1 MEQTQK
7 RNTVKEGSR
16 HTWLYTAAAL
26 VLLLLF
32 GLFINRHLDIRALYG
47 DDLYL
52 WSFYGCEDFW
62 SFTFPKVTKGNF
74 RPFYWALSYLEF
86 RLIGPHVHWYA
97 RFNVLLNV
105 AISWVIYFFSRR
117 LSRLTR
123 VPHGWLLGQAVGLLT
138 GMLYLQSHFA
148 AYQIAQVLGLLESLA
163 LLLALLTLWG
173 LFDYME
179 GRGTCAYLRAC
190 LCFFL
195 VIFTHERF
203 IALAPL
209 FYLALL
215 TQYCTERR
223 LCRRFAPSRTSHRPA
238 SSGTTDRG
246 TPGSDMTS
254 CRKRGGESCAASDDM
269 LAMNRLG
276 RLFELLLPLLILAAF
291 FGVRMVVAGD
301 AIPVGTAGTKV
312 QDTFSLAQALGFAF
326 TQVAYIF
333 GVNAGH
339 AIFCGVSFA
348 DSARWVQALIG
359 LSWISLLL
367 MLVLYIRS
375 VCKRGRMNA
384 RLNGEN
390 AASER
395 RDCRHLSIT
404 ARLIGENLLF
414 ICFIALCIGSSSIT
428 IRLET
433 RWVYVS
439 YTAALLYLSYML
451 GEIAKSGRMEHGQRS
466 SAAHTRSSVD
476 QRAETWSSIRSQ
488 RTAAAAVSASGERGK
503 RSGVKTPR
511 TATVLAFTLL
521 FMAYGAVMT
530 PVEHYDRQHYP
541 NIFFFFDQD
550 RVNSLADCT
559 IGAVGAEDFLGKK
572 QVYIYY
578 NYYEM
583 SDFYAEYFFKPFDP
597 EKTGQG
603 TEIHFIDRPDE
614 LPADATVENSIVLM
628 EHGNRGYIDV
638 TAQTFGL
645 AAWEELPQA

>member
-1 MEQTQK
+1 MTG
-7 RNTVKEGSR
+7 V
-16 HTWLYTAAAL
+16 AL

-32 GLFINRHLDIRALYG
+32 GLFINRHLSIRALYG

-105 AISWVIYFFSRR
+105 AIAWVIYFFSRR

-123 VPHGWLLGQAVGLLT
+123 MPQGMRIGQAVGLLT

-179 GRGTCAYLRAC
+179 GRGTRAYLRAC

-203 IALAPL
+203 IALVPL
-209 FYLALL
+209 FYLAVI
-215 TQYCTERR
+215 TQYLTERR
-223 LCRRFAPSRTSHRPA
+223 LCRRFARLRTV
-238 SSGTTDRG
+238 
-246 TPGSDMTS
+246 
-254 CRKRGGESCAASDDM
+254 
-269 LAMNRLG
+269 
-276 RLFELLLPLLILAAF
+276 ELLLPLLILAVF
-291 FGVRMVVAGD
+291 FGTRMVVAGE

-326 TQVAYIF
+326 SQVAYIF

-339 AIFCGVSFA
+339 AIFCGVSFG
-348 DSARWVQALIG
+348 DSAHWVQALIVQ
-359 LSWISLLL
+359 SWLCLLL
-367 MLVLYIRS
+367 MLLLYVRRAWR
-375 VCKRGRMNA
+375 RGR
-384 RLNGEN
+384 
-390 AASER
+390 
-395 RDCRHLSIT
+395 IT
-404 ARLIGENLLF
+404 PRLIGENLLF

-451 GEIAKSGRMEHGQRS
+451 GEIAKSGVVKPEAGRAVRTRAATVQRA
-466 SAAHTRSSVD
+466 SAAS
-476 QRAETWSSIRSQ
+476 
-488 RTAAAAVSASGERGK
+488 VSASGERAAYRGM
-503 RSGVKTPR
+503 
-511 TATVLAFTLL
+511 AMVLAFSLL

-559 IGAVGAEDFLGKK
+559 IDAVGAGEFLGKK

-583 SDFYAEYFFKPFDP
+583 SDFYAEYFYKPFDP

-603 TEIHFIDRPDE
+603 TEIHFINRPDE
-614 LPADATVENSIVLM
+614 LPADATVENSVVLM

-645 AAWEELPQA
+645 AAWEALPQA

>member
-1 MEQTQK
+1 MTG
-7 RNTVKEGSR
+7 V
-16 HTWLYTAAAL
+16 AL

-32 GLFINRHLDIRALYG
+32 GLFINRHLSIRALYG

-105 AISWVIYFFSRR
+105 AIAWVIYFFSRR

-123 VPHGWLLGQAVGLLT
+123 TPQGMRIGQAVGLLT

-179 GRGTCAYLRAC
+179 GRGTRAYLRAC

-195 VIFTHERF
+195 VIFTHERY

-209 FYLALL
+209 FYLAVL
-215 TQYCTERR
+215 TQYLTERR
-223 LCRRFAPSRTSHRPA
+223 LCRRFAPSRTS
-238 SSGTTDRG
+238 
-246 TPGSDMTS
+246 
-254 CRKRGGESCAASDDM
+254 CAASDEIP
-269 LAMNRLG
+269 AMNRLG
-276 RLFELLLPLLILAAF
+276 RTVELLLPLLILAVF
-291 FGVRMVVAGD
+291 FGTRVVVAGE

-326 TQVAYIF
+326 SQVAYIF
-333 GVNAGH
+333 GINAGH

-348 DSARWVQALIG
+348 DSARWVQALIV
-359 LSWISLLL
+359 LSWLCLLL
-367 MLVLYIRS
+367 MLVLYVRGAW
-375 VCKRGRMNA
+375 KRGR
-384 RLNGEN
+384 
-390 AASER
+390 
-395 RDCRHLSIT
+395 IT
-404 ARLIGENLLF
+404 PRLIGENLLF

-451 GEIAKSGRMEHGQRS
+451 GEIAKSGAVKAKAGRAVRTR
-466 SAAHTRSSVD
+466 AATV
-476 QRAETWSSIRSQ
+476 QRASTASI
-488 RTAAAAVSASGERGK
+488 SASGERAACHGM
-503 RSGVKTPR
+503 
-511 TATVLAFTLL
+511 AMVLAFSLL

-559 IGAVGAEDFLGKK
+559 IDAVGAGEFLGKK

-583 SDFYAEYFFKPFDP
+583 SDFYAEYFYKPFDP

-603 TEIHFIDRPDE
+603 TEIHFINRPDE
-614 LPADATVENSIVLM
+614 LPADATVENSVVLM
-628 EHGNRGYIDV
+628 EHGNRSYIDV

-645 AAWEELPQA
+645 AAWEALPQT

>member
-1 MEQTQK
+1 MTG
-7 RNTVKEGSR
+7 V
-16 HTWLYTAAAL
+16 AL

-32 GLFINRHLDIRALYG
+32 GLFINRHLSIRALYG

-74 RPFYWALSYLEF
+74 RPFYWAMSYLEF
-86 RLIGPHVHWYA
+86 LLIGPHVHLYA

-105 AISWVIYFFSRR
+105 VIAWVIYFFSRR

-123 VPHGWLLGQAVGLLT
+123 VPQDMLLGQAVGLLT

-179 GRGTCAYLRAC
+179 GRGTRAYLRAC

-209 FYLALL
+209 FYLAVF

-223 LCRRFAPSRTSHRPA
+223 LCRRFARLRTV
-238 SSGTTDRG
+238 
-246 TPGSDMTS
+246 
-254 CRKRGGESCAASDDM
+254 
-269 LAMNRLG
+269 
-276 RLFELLLPLLILAAF
+276 ELLLPLAILAVF
-291 FGVRMVVAGD
+291 FGVRMVVAGE

-312 QDTFSLAQALGFAF
+312 QDTFSLTQALGFAF
-326 TQVAYIF
+326 TQVAYLF

-359 LSWISLLL
+359 LSWLSLLL
-367 MLVLYIRS
+367 MLVLYVRS
-375 VCKRGRMNA
+375 VWKRGR
-384 RLNGEN
+384 
-390 AASER
+390 
-395 RDCRHLSIT
+395 IT
-404 ARLIGENLLF
+404 PRLIGENLLF
-414 ICFIALCIGSSSIT
+414 IGFIALCIGSSSIT

-439 YTAALLYLSYML
+439 YTAALLYLSFML
-451 GEIAKSGRMEHGQRS
+451 GEIAKPGRAEVESGRAVCTR
-466 SAAHTRSSVD
+466 AAVP
-476 QRAETWSSIRSQ
+476 Q
-488 RTAAAAVSASGERGK
+488 RTSMASVSASGERAE
-503 RSGVKTPR
+503 RFRAQPSR
-511 TATVLAFTLL
+511 TAALLAFSLL
-521 FMAYGAVMT
+521 FMVYGVVMT

-559 IGAVGAEDFLGKK
+559 IDAVGAENFLGKK

-583 SDFYAEYFFKPFDP
+583 SDFYAEYFYKPFDS

-603 TEIHFIDRPDE
+603 TEIHFINSPDE

-638 TAQTFGL
+638 SAQTFGL
-645 AAWEELPQA
+645 AAWEELSE

>member
-1 MEQTQK
+1 MTG
-7 RNTVKEGSR
+7 V
-16 HTWLYTAAAL
+16 AL

-32 GLFINRHLDIRALYG
+32 GLFINRHLSIRALYG

-105 AISWVIYFFSRR
+105 AIAWVIYFFSRR

-123 VPHGWLLGQAVGLLT
+123 TPQGMRIGQVVGLLT

-179 GRGTCAYLRAC
+179 GRGTRAYLRAC

-209 FYLALL
+209 FYLAVL
-215 TQYCTERR
+215 TQYLTERR
-223 LCRRFAPSRTSHRPA
+223 LCRRFAPSRTS
-238 SSGTTDRG
+238 
-246 TPGSDMTS
+246 
-254 CRKRGGESCAASDDM
+254 CAASDEIP
-269 LAMNRLG
+269 AMNRLG
-276 RLFELLLPLLILAAF
+276 RTVELLLPLLILAVF
-291 FGVRMVVAGD
+291 FGTRMVVAGE

-326 TQVAYIF
+326 MQVAYIF

-339 AIFCGVSFA
+339 AIFCGVSFT
-348 DSARWVQALIG
+348 DSAHWVQALIV
-359 LSWISLLL
+359 LSWLCLLL
-367 MLVLYIRS
+367 MLVLYVRRAWR
-375 VCKRGRMNA
+375 RGR
-384 RLNGEN
+384 
-390 AASER
+390 
-395 RDCRHLSIT
+395 IT
-404 ARLIGENLLF
+404 PRLIGENLLF

-451 GEIAKSGRMEHGQRS
+451 GEIAKSGAVKPEAGRAVRTRAATVQRA
-466 SAAHTRSSVD
+466 SAAS
-476 QRAETWSSIRSQ
+476 
-488 RTAAAAVSASGERGK
+488 VSASGERAACH
-503 RSGVKTPR
+503 GVERPR
-511 TATVLAFTLL
+511 TAMVLAFSLL

-559 IGAVGAEDFLGKK
+559 IDAVGAGEFLGKK

-583 SDFYAEYFFKPFDP
+583 SDFYAEYFYKPFDP

-603 TEIHFIDRPDE
+603 TEIHFINRPDE
-614 LPADATVENSIVLM
+614 LPADATVENSVVLM

-645 AAWEELPQA
+645 ATWEALPQA

>member
-1 MEQTQK
+1 MTG
-7 RNTVKEGSR
+7 V
-16 HTWLYTAAAL
+16 AL

-32 GLFINRHLDIRALYG
+32 GLFINRHLSIRALYG

-105 AISWVIYFFSRR
+105 AIAWVIYFFSRR

-123 VPHGWLLGQAVGLLT
+123 TPQGMRIGQAVGLLT

-179 GRGTCAYLRAC
+179 GRGTRAYLRAC

-195 VIFTHERF
+195 VIFTHERY

-209 FYLALL
+209 FYLAVL
-215 TQYCTERR
+215 TQYLTERR
-223 LCRRFAPSRTSHRPA
+223 LCRRFAPSRS
-238 SSGTTDRG
+238 
-246 TPGSDMTS
+246 
-254 CRKRGGESCAASDDM
+254 SCAASDEIP
-269 LAMNRLG
+269 AMNRLG
-276 RLFELLLPLLILAAF
+276 RTVELLLPLLILAVF
-291 FGVRMVVAGD
+291 FGTRVVVAGE

-312 QDTFSLAQALGFAF
+312 QDTFSLAEALGFAF
-326 TQVAYIF
+326 SQVAYIF
-333 GVNAGH
+333 GINAGH

-348 DSARWVQALIG
+348 DSARWVQGLIV
-359 LSWISLLL
+359 LSWLCLLL
-367 MLVLYIRS
+367 MLVLYVRMAW
-375 VCKRGRMNA
+375 KRGR
-384 RLNGEN
+384 
-390 AASER
+390 
-395 RDCRHLSIT
+395 IT
-404 ARLIGENLLF
+404 PRLIGENLLF

-451 GEIAKSGRMEHGQRS
+451 GEIAKSGAVKAKAGRAVRTR
-466 SAAHTRSSVD
+466 AATV
-476 QRAETWSSIRSQ
+476 QRASTASI
-488 RTAAAAVSASGERGK
+488 SASGERAAFHGM
-503 RSGVKTPR
+503 
-511 TATVLAFTLL
+511 AMVLAFSLL

-559 IGAVGAEDFLGKK
+559 IDAVGAGEFLGKK

-583 SDFYAEYFFKPFDP
+583 SDFYAEYFYKPFDP

-603 TEIHFIDRPDE
+603 TEIHFINRPDE
-614 LPADATVENSIVLM
+614 LPADATVENSVVLM
-628 EHGNRGYIDV
+628 EHGNRSYIDV

-645 AAWEELPQA
+645 AAWEALPQA

>member
-1 MEQTQK
+1 MTG
-7 RNTVKEGSR
+7 V
-16 HTWLYTAAAL
+16 AL

-32 GLFINRHLDIRALYG
+32 GLFINRHLSIRALYG

-105 AISWVIYFFSRR
+105 AIAWVIYFFSRR

-123 VPHGWLLGQAVGLLT
+123 MPQGMRIGQAVGLLT

-179 GRGTCAYLRAC
+179 GRGTRAYLRAC

-195 VIFTHERF
+195 VIFTHERY

-209 FYLALL
+209 FYLAVL
-215 TQYCTERR
+215 TQYRTERR
-223 LCRRFAPSRTSHRPA
+223 LCRRFAPFRTSEVPRI
-238 SSGTTDRG
+238 
-246 TPGSDMTS
+246 
-254 CRKRGGESCAASDDM
+254 
-269 LAMNRLG
+269 
-276 RLFELLLPLLILAAF
+276 FELLLPLVILAVF
-291 FGVRMVVAGD
+291 FGSRMVVAGE

-312 QDTFSLAQALGFAF
+312 QDTFSLTQALGFAF
-326 TQVAYIF
+326 MQVAYIF

-348 DSARWVQALIG
+348 DAARWVQILIV
-359 LSWISLLL
+359 LSWLCLLL
-367 MLVLYIRS
+367 MLVLYVRMAW
-375 VCKRGRMNA
+375 KR
-384 RLNGEN
+384 
-390 AASER
+390 ER
-395 RDCRHLSIT
+395 IT
-404 ARLIGENLLF
+404 PRLIGENLLF
-414 ICFIALCIGSSSIT
+414 IGFIALCIGSSSIT

-451 GEIAKSGRMEHGQRS
+451 GEIAKSGAVKPEAGRAVRTRAATVQRA
-466 SAAHTRSSVD
+466 SAAS
-476 QRAETWSSIRSQ
+476 
-488 RTAAAAVSASGERGK
+488 VSASGERAAYRGM
-503 RSGVKTPR
+503 
-511 TATVLAFTLL
+511 AMVLAFSLL

-559 IGAVGAEDFLGKK
+559 IDAVGAGEFLGKK

-583 SDFYAEYFFKPFDP
+583 SDFYAEYFYKPFDP

-603 TEIHFIDRPDE
+603 TEIHFINRPDE
-614 LPADATVENSIVLM
+614 LPADATVENSVVLM

-645 AAWEELPQA
+645 AAWEALPQA

>member
-1 MEQTQK
+1 MTG
-7 RNTVKEGSR
+7 V
-16 HTWLYTAAAL
+16 AL

-32 GLFINRHLDIRALYG
+32 GLFINRHLSIRALYG

-105 AISWVIYFFSRR
+105 AIAWVIYFFSRR

-123 VPHGWLLGQAVGLLT
+123 MPQGMRIGQAVGLLT

-179 GRGTCAYLRAC
+179 GRGTRAYLRAC

-195 VIFTHERF
+195 VIFTHERY

-209 FYLALL
+209 FYLAVL
-215 TQYCTERR
+215 TQYQTERR
-223 LCRRFAPSRTSHRPA
+223 LCRRFAPSR
-238 SSGTTDRG
+238 
-246 TPGSDMTS
+246 M
-254 CRKRGGESCAASDDM
+254 SCAASDEIP
-269 LAMNRLG
+269 AMNRLG
-276 RLFELLLPLLILAAF
+276 RIFELLLPLLILAVF
-291 FGVRMVVAGD
+291 FGTRMVVAGE

-326 TQVAYIF
+326 SQVAYIF

-339 AIFCGVSFA
+339 AIFCGVSFG
-348 DSARWVQALIG
+348 DSAHWVQGLIV
-359 LSWISLLL
+359 LSWLCLLL
-367 MLVLYIRS
+367 MLVLYVRRAWR
-375 VCKRGRMNA
+375 RGR
-384 RLNGEN
+384 
-390 AASER
+390 
-395 RDCRHLSIT
+395 IT
-404 ARLIGENLLF
+404 PRLIGENLLF

-451 GEIAKSGRMEHGQRS
+451 GEIAKSGAVKPEAGRAVRTRAATVQRA
-466 SAAHTRSSVD
+466 SAAS
-476 QRAETWSSIRSQ
+476 
-488 RTAAAAVSASGERGK
+488 VSASGERAAC
-503 RSGVKTPR
+503 RGVERPR
-511 TATVLAFTLL
+511 TAMVLAFSLL

-559 IGAVGAEDFLGKK
+559 IDAVGAGEFLGKK

-578 NYYEM
+578 NYFEM
-583 SDFYAEYFFKPFDP
+583 SDFYAEYFYKPFDP

-603 TEIHFIDRPDE
+603 TEIHFIKRPDE
-614 LPADATVENSIVLM
+614 LPADATVENSVVLM

-645 AAWEELPQA
+645 AAWEALPQT

>member
-1 MEQTQK
+1 MTG
-7 RNTVKEGSR
+7 V
-16 HTWLYTAAAL
+16 AL

-32 GLFINRHLDIRALYG
+32 GLFINRHLSIRALYG

-105 AISWVIYFFSRR
+105 AIAWVIYFFSRR

-123 VPHGWLLGQAVGLLT
+123 TPQGMRIGQAVGLLT

-179 GRGTCAYLRAC
+179 GRGTRAYLRAC

-195 VIFTHERF
+195 VIFTHERY

-209 FYLALL
+209 FYLAVL
-215 TQYCTERR
+215 TQYLTERR
-223 LCRRFAPSRTSHRPA
+223 LCRRFAPSRTS
-238 SSGTTDRG
+238 
-246 TPGSDMTS
+246 
-254 CRKRGGESCAASDDM
+254 CAASDEIP
-269 LAMNRLG
+269 AMNRLG
-276 RLFELLLPLLILAAF
+276 RTVELLLPLLILAVF
-291 FGVRMVVAGD
+291 FGTRVVVAGE

-326 TQVAYIF
+326 SQVAYIF
-333 GVNAGH
+333 GINAGH

-348 DSARWVQALIG
+348 DSARWVQGLIV
-359 LSWISLLL
+359 LSWLCLLL
-367 MLVLYIRS
+367 MLVLYVRMAW
-375 VCKRGRMNA
+375 KRGR
-384 RLNGEN
+384 
-390 AASER
+390 
-395 RDCRHLSIT
+395 IT
-404 ARLIGENLLF
+404 PRLIGENLLF

-451 GEIAKSGRMEHGQRS
+451 GEIAKSGAVKAKAGRAVRTRAATVQRA
-466 SAAHTRSSVD
+466 SAAS
-476 QRAETWSSIRSQ
+476 
-488 RTAAAAVSASGERGK
+488 VSASGERAACRGM
-503 RSGVKTPR
+503 
-511 TATVLAFTLL
+511 AMVLAFSLL

-559 IGAVGAEDFLGKK
+559 IDAVGAGEFLGKK

-583 SDFYAEYFFKPFDP
+583 SDFYAEYFYKPFDP

-603 TEIHFIDRPDE
+603 TEIHFINRPDE
-614 LPADATVENSIVLM
+614 LPADATVENSVVLM
-628 EHGNRGYIDV
+628 EHGNRSYIDV

-645 AAWEELPQA
+645 AAWEALPQA

>member
-74 RPFYWALSYLEF
+74 RPFYWAMSYLEF

-123 VPHGWLLGQAVGLLT
+123 VPQGMRLGQVVGLLT

-269 LAMNRLG
+269 LSGNRLG
-276 RLFELLLPLLILAAF
+276 RLLELFLPLLILAVF

-375 VCKRGRMNA
+375 VWKRGRMNA

-451 GEIAKSGRMEHGQRS
+451 GEIAKKS
-466 SAAHTRSSVD
+466 
-476 QRAETWSSIRSQ
+476 
-488 RTAAAAVSASGERGK
+488 RTAA
-503 RSGVKTPR
+503 
-511 TATVLAFTLL
+511 VLAFTLL

>member
-1 MEQTQK
+1 MTG
-7 RNTVKEGSR
+7 V
-16 HTWLYTAAAL
+16 AL

-32 GLFINRHLDIRALYG
+32 GLFINRHLSIRALYG

-105 AISWVIYFFSRR
+105 AIAWVIYFFSRR
-117 LSRLTR
+117 LSRLAR
-123 VPHGWLLGQAVGLLT
+123 MPQGMRIGQAVGLLT

-179 GRGTCAYLRAC
+179 GRGTRAYLRAC

-209 FYLALL
+209 FYLAVI
-215 TQYCTERR
+215 TQYQTERR
-223 LCRRFAPSRTSHRPA
+223 LCRRFARLRTV
-238 SSGTTDRG
+238 
-246 TPGSDMTS
+246 
-254 CRKRGGESCAASDDM
+254 
-269 LAMNRLG
+269 
-276 RLFELLLPLLILAAF
+276 ELLLPLLILAVF
-291 FGVRMVVAGD
+291 FGTRMVVAGE

-326 TQVAYIF
+326 SQVAYIF

-339 AIFCGVSFA
+339 AIFCGVAFG
-348 DSARWVQALIG
+348 DSAHWVQALIV
-359 LSWISLLL
+359 LSWLCLLL
-367 MLVLYIRS
+367 LLLLYVRRAWR
-375 VCKRGRMNA
+375 RGR
-384 RLNGEN
+384 
-390 AASER
+390 
-395 RDCRHLSIT
+395 IT
-404 ARLIGENLLF
+404 PRLIGENLLF

-451 GEIAKSGRMEHGQRS
+451 GEIAKSGAVKPEAGRAVRTRAATVQRA
-466 SAAHTRSSVD
+466 SAAS
-476 QRAETWSSIRSQ
+476 
-488 RTAAAAVSASGERGK
+488 VSASGERAAYRGM
-503 RSGVKTPR
+503 
-511 TATVLAFTLL
+511 AMVLAFSLL

-559 IGAVGAEDFLGKK
+559 IDAIGAENFLGKK

-583 SDFYAEYFFKPFDP
+583 SDFYAEYFYKPFDP

-603 TEIHFIDRPDE
+603 TEIHFINRPDE

>member
-16 HTWLYTAAAL
+16 HAWLYTALAL

-32 GLFINRHLDIRALYG
+32 GLFINRHLSIRALYG

-74 RPFYWALSYLEF
+74 RPFYWAMSFLEF

-123 VPHGWLLGQAVGLLT
+123 VPHGMLFGQAVGLLT

-179 GRGTCAYLRAC
+179 GRGTRAYLRAC

-209 FYLALL
+209 FYLAVL
-215 TQYCTERR
+215 TQYQTERR
-223 LCRRFAPSRTSHRPA
+223 LCRRFAQSRTSEVPRTSQPPA
-238 SSGTTDRG
+238 SASTTECD
-246 TPGSDMTS
+246 TPGSDMLS
-254 CRKRGGESCAASDDM
+254 G
-269 LAMNRLG
+269 NRLG
-276 RLFELLLPLLILAAF
+276 RLLELLLPLLILAVF
-291 FGVRMVVAGD
+291 FGSRMVVAGD

-359 LSWISLLL
+359 LSWLCLLL
-367 MLVLYIRS
+367 MLVLYVRS
-375 VCKRGRMNA
+375 VWKRGR
-384 RLNGEN
+384 
-390 AASER
+390 
-395 RDCRHLSIT
+395 IT
-404 ARLIGENLLF
+404 PRLIGENLLF

-451 GEIAKSGRMEHGQRS
+451 GEIAKSGRVKPEADRAVRTRAAVPQRVS
-466 SAAHTRSSVD
+466 MNS
-476 QRAETWSSIRSQ
+476 
-488 RTAAAAVSASGERGK
+488 VSASGERAERFGMK
-503 RSGVKTPR
+503 KCR
-511 TATVLAFTLL
+511 TAMVLTFSLL
-521 FMAYGAVMT
+521 FMTYGAVMT

-559 IGAVGAEDFLGKK
+559 IDAVGAGEFLGKK

-583 SDFYAEYFFKPFDP
+583 SDFYAEYFYKPFDP

-603 TEIHFIDRPDE
+603 TEIHFINSPDE
-614 LPADATVENSIVLM
+614 LPADATMENSIVLM

-638 TAQTFGL
+638 SAQTFGL

>member
-1 MEQTQK
+1 MTG
-7 RNTVKEGSR
+7 V
-16 HTWLYTAAAL
+16 AL
-26 VLLLLF
+26 ILLLLF
-32 GLFINRHLDIRALYG
+32 GLFINRHLSIRALYG

-105 AISWVIYFFSRR
+105 AIAWVIYFFSRR

-123 VPHGWLLGQAVGLLT
+123 TPQGMRIGQAVGLLT

-179 GRGTCAYLRAC
+179 GRGTRAYLRAC

-209 FYLALL
+209 FYLAVL
-215 TQYCTERR
+215 TQYLTERR
-223 LCRRFAPSRTSHRPA
+223 LCRRFAPSRS
-238 SSGTTDRG
+238 
-246 TPGSDMTS
+246 
-254 CRKRGGESCAASDDM
+254 SCAASDEIP
-269 LAMNRLG
+269 AMNRLG
-276 RLFELLLPLLILAAF
+276 RTVELLLPLLILAVF
-291 FGVRMVVAGD
+291 FGTRVVVAGE

-326 TQVAYIF
+326 SQVAYIF
-333 GVNAGH
+333 GINAGH

-348 DSARWVQALIG
+348 DSARWVQALIV
-359 LSWISLLL
+359 LSWLCLLL
-367 MLVLYIRS
+367 MLVLYVRGAW
-375 VCKRGRMNA
+375 KRGR
-384 RLNGEN
+384 
-390 AASER
+390 
-395 RDCRHLSIT
+395 IT
-404 ARLIGENLLF
+404 PRLIGENLLF

-451 GEIAKSGRMEHGQRS
+451 GEIAKSGAVKAKAGRAVRTR
-466 SAAHTRSSVD
+466 AATV
-476 QRAETWSSIRSQ
+476 QRASTASI
-488 RTAAAAVSASGERGK
+488 SASGERAACHGM
-503 RSGVKTPR
+503 
-511 TATVLAFTLL
+511 AMVLAFSLL

-559 IGAVGAEDFLGKK
+559 IDAVGAGEFLGKK

-583 SDFYAEYFFKPFDP
+583 SDFYAEYFYKPFDP

-603 TEIHFIDRPDE
+603 TEIHFINRPDE
-614 LPADATVENSIVLM
+614 LPADATVENSVVLM
-628 EHGNRGYIDV
+628 EHGNRSYIDV

-645 AAWEELPQA
+645 AAWEALPQA

>member
-1 MEQTQK
+1 MTG
-7 RNTVKEGSR
+7 V
-16 HTWLYTAAAL
+16 AL

-32 GLFINRHLDIRALYG
+32 GLFINRHLSIRALYG

-105 AISWVIYFFSRR
+105 AIAWVIYFFSRR

-123 VPHGWLLGQAVGLLT
+123 MPQGMRIGQAVGLLT

-179 GRGTCAYLRAC
+179 GRGTRAYLRAC

-195 VIFTHERF
+195 VIFTHERY

-209 FYLALL
+209 FYLAVL

-223 LCRRFAPSRTSHRPA
+223 LCRRFAPSRTS
-238 SSGTTDRG
+238 
-246 TPGSDMTS
+246 
-254 CRKRGGESCAASDDM
+254 CAASDEIP
-269 LAMNRLG
+269 AMNRLG
-276 RLFELLLPLLILAAF
+276 RTFELLLPLLILAVF
-291 FGVRMVVAGD
+291 FGTRMVVAGE

-326 TQVAYIF
+326 SQVAYIF

-339 AIFCGVSFA
+339 AIFCGVSFG
-348 DSARWVQALIG
+348 DSAHWVQALIV
-359 LSWISLLL
+359 LSWLCLLL
-367 MLVLYIRS
+367 MLVLYVRRAW
-375 VCKRGRMNA
+375 KRGR
-384 RLNGEN
+384 
-390 AASER
+390 
-395 RDCRHLSIT
+395 IT
-404 ARLIGENLLF
+404 PRLIGENLLF

-451 GEIAKSGRMEHGQRS
+451 GEVARSGAVKAKAGRAVRTCAANVQRA
-466 SAAHTRSSVD
+466 SAAS
-476 QRAETWSSIRSQ
+476 
-488 RTAAAAVSASGERGK
+488 VSASGERAAC
-503 RSGVKTPR
+503 RGVERLR
-511 TATVLAFTLL
+511 TAMVLAFSLL

-559 IGAVGAEDFLGKK
+559 IDAVGAGEFLGKK

-583 SDFYAEYFFKPFDP
+583 SDFYAEYFYKPFDP

-603 TEIHFIDRPDE
+603 TEIHFINRPDE

-645 AAWEELPQA
+645 AAWEALPQT

>member
-1 MEQTQK
+1 MTG
-7 RNTVKEGSR
+7 V
-16 HTWLYTAAAL
+16 AL

-32 GLFINRHLDIRALYG
+32 GLFINRHLSIRALYG

-74 RPFYWALSYLEF
+74 RPFYWAMSYLEF
-86 RLIGPHVHWYA
+86 WLIGPHVHWYA

-105 AISWVIYFFSRR
+105 AIAWVIYFFSRR

-123 VPHGWLLGQAVGLLT
+123 TPQGMRIGQVVGLLT

-179 GRGTCAYLRAC
+179 GRGTRAYLRAC

-209 FYLALL
+209 FYLAVL
-215 TQYCTERR
+215 TQYLTERR
-223 LCRRFAPSRTSHRPA
+223 LCRRFAPSRTS
-238 SSGTTDRG
+238 
-246 TPGSDMTS
+246 
-254 CRKRGGESCAASDDM
+254 CAASDEIP
-269 LAMNRLG
+269 AMNRLG
-276 RLFELLLPLLILAAF
+276 RIFELLLPLLILAVF
-291 FGVRMVVAGD
+291 FGTRMVVAGE

-326 TQVAYIF
+326 SQVAYIF

-339 AIFCGVSFA
+339 AIFCGVSFG
-348 DSARWVQALIG
+348 DSAHWVQALIV
-359 LSWISLLL
+359 LSWLCLLL
-367 MLVLYIRS
+367 MLVLYVRRAWR
-375 VCKRGRMNA
+375 RGR
-384 RLNGEN
+384 
-390 AASER
+390 
-395 RDCRHLSIT
+395 IT
-404 ARLIGENLLF
+404 PRLIGENLLF

-451 GEIAKSGRMEHGQRS
+451 GEIAKSGAVKPEAGRAVRTRAATVQRT
-466 SAAHTRSSVD
+466 SAAS
-476 QRAETWSSIRSQ
+476 
-488 RTAAAAVSASGERGK
+488 VSASGERAAYRGM
-503 RSGVKTPR
+503 
-511 TATVLAFTLL
+511 AMVLAFSLL

-559 IGAVGAEDFLGKK
+559 IDAVGAGEFLGKK

-583 SDFYAEYFFKPFDP
+583 SDFYAEYFYKPFDP

-603 TEIHFIDRPDE
+603 TEIHFINRPDE
-614 LPADATVENSIVLM
+614 LPADATVENSVVLM

-645 AAWEELPQA
+645 AAWEALPQA

>member
-1 MEQTQK
+1 MTG
-7 RNTVKEGSR
+7 V
-16 HTWLYTAAAL
+16 AL

-32 GLFINRHLDIRALYG
+32 GLFINRHLSIRALYG

-105 AISWVIYFFSRR
+105 AIAWVIYFFSRR

-123 VPHGWLLGQAVGLLT
+123 TPQGMRIGQVVGLLT

-179 GRGTCAYLRAC
+179 GRGTRAYLRAC

-209 FYLALL
+209 FYLAVF
-215 TQYCTERR
+215 TQYQTERR
-223 LCRRFAPSRTSHRPA
+223 LCRRFARLRTV
-238 SSGTTDRG
+238 
-246 TPGSDMTS
+246 
-254 CRKRGGESCAASDDM
+254 
-269 LAMNRLG
+269 
-276 RLFELLLPLLILAAF
+276 ELLLPLLILAVF
-291 FGVRMVVAGD
+291 FGTRVVVAGE

-326 TQVAYIF
+326 MQVAYIF

-339 AIFCGVSFA
+339 AIFCGVSFG
-348 DSARWVQALIG
+348 DSAHWVQGLIV
-359 LSWISLLL
+359 LSWLCLLL
-367 MLVLYIRS
+367 MLLLYVRRAWR
-375 VCKRGRMNA
+375 RGR
-384 RLNGEN
+384 
-390 AASER
+390 
-395 RDCRHLSIT
+395 IT
-404 ARLIGENLLF
+404 PRLIGENLLF

-451 GEIAKSGRMEHGQRS
+451 GEIAKSGAVKPEAGRAVHTRAATVQRA
-466 SAAHTRSSVD
+466 SAAS
-476 QRAETWSSIRSQ
+476 
-488 RTAAAAVSASGERGK
+488 VSASGERAAC
-503 RSGVKTPR
+503 RGVERPR
-511 TATVLAFTLL
+511 TAMVLAFSLL

-559 IGAVGAEDFLGKK
+559 IDAVGAGDFLGKK

-583 SDFYAEYFFKPFDP
+583 SDFYAEYFYKPFDP

-603 TEIHFIDRPDE
+603 TEIHFINRPDE
-614 LPADATVENSIVLM
+614 LPTDATVENSIVLM

-645 AAWEELPQA
+645 AAWEALPQT

>member
-1 MEQTQK
+1 MTG
-7 RNTVKEGSR
+7 V
-16 HTWLYTAAAL
+16 AL

-32 GLFINRHLDIRALYG
+32 GLFINRHLSIRALYG

-74 RPFYWALSYLEF
+74 RPFYWAVSYLEF
-86 RLIGPHVHWYA
+86 LLIGPHVHWYA

-117 LSRLTR
+117 LSRRTR
-123 VPHGWLLGQAVGLLT
+123 VPHGMLLGQAVGLLT

-179 GRGTCAYLRAC
+179 GRGTRAYLRAC

-209 FYLALL
+209 FYLAVL
-215 TQYCTERR
+215 TQYQTERW
-223 LCRRFAPSRTSHRPA
+223 LCRRFAPSRTSEVPRTLQPPA
-238 SSGTTDRG
+238 SAGTTECD
-246 TPGSDMTS
+246 TPGSDMLS
-254 CRKRGGESCAASDDM
+254 G
-269 LAMNRLG
+269 NRLG
-276 RLFELLLPLLILAAF
+276 RRLELLLPLLILAAF
-291 FGVRMVVAGD
+291 FGTRMVVAGD

-348 DSARWVQALIG
+348 DSARWVQGLIF
-359 LSWISLLL
+359 LSWLCLLL
-367 MLVLYIRS
+367 MLVLYVRS
-375 VCKRGRMNA
+375 VWKRGR
-384 RLNGEN
+384 
-390 AASER
+390 
-395 RDCRHLSIT
+395 IT
-404 ARLIGENLLF
+404 PRLIGENLLF

-451 GEIAKSGRMEHGQRS
+451 GEIAKSGWKEHGQRS
-466 SAAHTRSSVD
+466 STAYTLSSVA
-476 QRAETWSSIRSQ
+476 QGAERWSSIRSQ
-488 RTAAAAVSASGERGK
+488 RTLAASVSASGEHGERFGMK
-503 RSGVKTPR
+503 KCR
-511 TATVLAFTLL
+511 TAMVLTFSLL

-559 IGAVGAEDFLGKK
+559 IDAVGAGEFLGKK

-578 NYYEM
+578 NFYEM
-583 SDFYAEYFFKPFDP
+583 SDFYAEYFYKPFDP

-603 TEIHFIDRPDE
+603 TEIHFINSPDE

-638 TAQTFGL
+638 SAQTFGL

>member
-1 MEQTQK
+1 MAHISKTQNSK
-7 RNTVKEGSR
+7 HVLMTGV
-16 HTWLYTAAAL
+16 AL

-32 GLFINRHLDIRALYG
+32 GLFINRHLSIRALYG

-105 AISWVIYFFSRR
+105 AIAWVIYFFSRR

-123 VPHGWLLGQAVGLLT
+123 MPQGMRIGQAVGLLT

-179 GRGTCAYLRAC
+179 GRGTRAYLRAC

-203 IALAPL
+203 IALVPL
-209 FYLALL
+209 FYLAVI
-215 TQYCTERR
+215 TQYLTERR
-223 LCRRFAPSRTSHRPA
+223 LCRRFARLRTV
-238 SSGTTDRG
+238 
-246 TPGSDMTS
+246 
-254 CRKRGGESCAASDDM
+254 
-269 LAMNRLG
+269 
-276 RLFELLLPLLILAAF
+276 ELLLPLLILAVF
-291 FGVRMVVAGD
+291 FGTRMVVAGE

-326 TQVAYIF
+326 SQVAYIF

-339 AIFCGVSFA
+339 AIFCGVSFG
-348 DSARWVQALIG
+348 DSAHWVQALIVQ
-359 LSWISLLL
+359 SWLCLLL
-367 MLVLYIRS
+367 MLLLYVRRAWR
-375 VCKRGRMNA
+375 RGR
-384 RLNGEN
+384 
-390 AASER
+390 
-395 RDCRHLSIT
+395 IT
-404 ARLIGENLLF
+404 PRLIGENLLF

-451 GEIAKSGRMEHGQRS
+451 GEIAKSGVVKPEAGRAVRTRAATVQRA
-466 SAAHTRSSVD
+466 SAAS
-476 QRAETWSSIRSQ
+476 
-488 RTAAAAVSASGERGK
+488 VSASGERAAYRGM
-503 RSGVKTPR
+503 
-511 TATVLAFTLL
+511 AMVLAFSLL

-559 IGAVGAEDFLGKK
+559 IDAVGAGEFLGKK

-583 SDFYAEYFFKPFDP
+583 SDFYAEYFYKPFDP

-603 TEIHFIDRPDE
+603 TEIHFINRPDE
-614 LPADATVENSIVLM
+614 LPADATVENSVVLM

-645 AAWEELPQA
+645 AAWEALPQA

>member
-1 MEQTQK
+1 MTG
-7 RNTVKEGSR
+7 V
-16 HTWLYTAAAL
+16 AL

-32 GLFINRHLDIRALYG
+32 GLFINRHLSIRALYG

-105 AISWVIYFFSRR
+105 AIAWVIYFFSRR

-123 VPHGWLLGQAVGLLT
+123 TPQDMRIGQAVGLLT

-179 GRGTCAYLRAC
+179 GRGTRAYLRAC

-195 VIFTHERF
+195 VIFTHERY

-209 FYLALL
+209 FYLAVL
-215 TQYCTERR
+215 TQYLTERR
-223 LCRRFAPSRTSHRPA
+223 LCRRFAPSRS
-238 SSGTTDRG
+238 
-246 TPGSDMTS
+246 
-254 CRKRGGESCAASDDM
+254 SCAASDEIP
-269 LAMNRLG
+269 AMNRLG
-276 RLFELLLPLLILAAF
+276 RTVELLLPLLILAVF
-291 FGVRMVVAGD
+291 FGTRMVVAGE

-312 QDTFSLAQALGFAF
+312 QDTFSLAEALGFAF
-326 TQVAYIF
+326 SQVAYIF
-333 GVNAGH
+333 GINAGH

-348 DSARWVQALIG
+348 DSARWVQGLIV
-359 LSWISLLL
+359 LSWLCLLL
-367 MLVLYIRS
+367 MLVLYVRMAW
-375 VCKRGRMNA
+375 KRGR
-384 RLNGEN
+384 
-390 AASER
+390 
-395 RDCRHLSIT
+395 IT
-404 ARLIGENLLF
+404 PRLIGENLLF

-451 GEIAKSGRMEHGQRS
+451 GEIAKSGAVKAKAGRAVRTRAATVQRA
-466 SAAHTRSSVD
+466 SAAS
-476 QRAETWSSIRSQ
+476 
-488 RTAAAAVSASGERGK
+488 VSASGERAACRGM
-503 RSGVKTPR
+503 
-511 TATVLAFTLL
+511 AMVLAFSLL

-559 IGAVGAEDFLGKK
+559 IDAVGAGEFLGKK

-583 SDFYAEYFFKPFDP
+583 SDFYAEYFYKPFDP

-603 TEIHFIDRPDE
+603 TEIHFINRPDE
-614 LPADATVENSIVLM
+614 LPADATVENSVVLM
-628 EHGNRGYIDV
+628 EHGNRSYIDV

-645 AAWEELPQA
+645 AAWEALPQT

>member
-1 MEQTQK
+1 MTG
-7 RNTVKEGSR
+7 V
-16 HTWLYTAAAL
+16 AL

-32 GLFINRHLDIRALYG
+32 GLFINRHLSIRALYG

-105 AISWVIYFFSRR
+105 AIAWVIYFFSRR

-123 VPHGWLLGQAVGLLT
+123 MPQGMRIGQAVGLLT

-179 GRGTCAYLRAC
+179 GRGTRAYLRAC

-209 FYLALL
+209 FYLAVI
-215 TQYCTERR
+215 TQYQTERR
-223 LCRRFAPSRTSHRPA
+223 LCRRFARLRTI
-238 SSGTTDRG
+238 
-246 TPGSDMTS
+246 
-254 CRKRGGESCAASDDM
+254 
-269 LAMNRLG
+269 
-276 RLFELLLPLLILAAF
+276 ELLLPLLILAVF
-291 FGVRMVVAGD
+291 FGTRMVVAGE

-326 TQVAYIF
+326 SQVAYIF

-339 AIFCGVSFA
+339 AIFCGVSFG
-348 DSARWVQALIG
+348 DSAHWVQGLIV
-359 LSWISLLL
+359 LSWLCLLL
-367 MLVLYIRS
+367 MLVLYVRRAWR
-375 VCKRGRMNA
+375 RGR
-384 RLNGEN
+384 
-390 AASER
+390 
-395 RDCRHLSIT
+395 IT
-404 ARLIGENLLF
+404 PRLIGENLLF

-451 GEIAKSGRMEHGQRS
+451 GEIAKSGAVKPEAGRAVRTRAATVQRA
-466 SAAHTRSSVD
+466 SAAS
-476 QRAETWSSIRSQ
+476 
-488 RTAAAAVSASGERGK
+488 VSALGERAAC
-503 RSGVKTPR
+503 RGVERPR
-511 TATVLAFTLL
+511 TAMVLAFSLL

-559 IGAVGAEDFLGKK
+559 IDAVGAGEFLGKK

-583 SDFYAEYFFKPFDP
+583 SDFYAEYFYKPFDP

-603 TEIHFIDRPDE
+603 TEIHFINRPDE
-614 LPADATVENSIVLM
+614 LPADATVENSVVLM

-645 AAWEELPQA
+645 AAWEALPQA

>member
-1 MEQTQK
+1 MTG
-7 RNTVKEGSR
+7 V
-16 HTWLYTAAAL
+16 AL

-32 GLFINRHLDIRALYG
+32 GLFINRHLSIRALYG

-105 AISWVIYFFSRR
+105 AIAWVIYFFSRR

-123 VPHGWLLGQAVGLLT
+123 TPQGMRIGQVVGLLT

-179 GRGTCAYLRAC
+179 GRGTRAYLRAC

-195 VIFTHERF
+195 VIFTHERY

-209 FYLALL
+209 FYLAVL

-223 LCRRFAPSRTSHRPA
+223 LCRRFAPSR
-238 SSGTTDRG
+238 
-246 TPGSDMTS
+246 M
-254 CRKRGGESCAASDDM
+254 SCAASDEIP
-269 LAMNRLG
+269 AMNRLG
-276 RLFELLLPLLILAAF
+276 RIFELLLPLLILAVF
-291 FGVRMVVAGD
+291 FGTRVVVAGE

-326 TQVAYIF
+326 MQVAYIF

-339 AIFCGVSFA
+339 AIFCGVSFG
-348 DSARWVQALIG
+348 DSAHWVQGLIV
-359 LSWISLLL
+359 LSWLCLLL
-367 MLVLYIRS
+367 MLLLYVRRAWR
-375 VCKRGRMNA
+375 RGR
-384 RLNGEN
+384 
-390 AASER
+390 
-395 RDCRHLSIT
+395 IT
-404 ARLIGENLLF
+404 PRLIGENLLF

-451 GEIAKSGRMEHGQRS
+451 GEIAKSGAVKPEAGRAVHTRAATVQRA
-466 SAAHTRSSVD
+466 SAAS
-476 QRAETWSSIRSQ
+476 
-488 RTAAAAVSASGERGK
+488 VSASGERAACRGM
-503 RSGVKTPR
+503 
-511 TATVLAFTLL
+511 AMVLAFSLL

-559 IGAVGAEDFLGKK
+559 IDAVGAGEFLGKK

-583 SDFYAEYFFKPFDP
+583 SDFYAEYFYKPFDP

-603 TEIHFIDRPDE
+603 TEIHFINRPDE
-614 LPADATVENSIVLM
+614 LPPDATVENSIVLM

-645 AAWEELPQA
+645 AAWEALPQT

>member
-16 HTWLYTAAAL
+16 YAWLYTAAAL

-32 GLFINRHLDIRALYG
+32 GLFINRHLSIRALYG

-74 RPFYWALSYLEF
+74 RPFYWAMSYLEF
-86 RLIGPHVHWYA
+86 LLIGPHVHWYA

-105 AISWVIYFFSRR
+105 VISWVIYFFSRR

-123 VPHGWLLGQAVGLLT
+123 VPHGMLFGQAVGLLT
-138 GMLYLQSHFA
+138 GLLYLQSHFA
-148 AYQIAQVLGLLESLA
+148 AYQIVQVLGLLESLA

-179 GRGTCAYLRAC
+179 GRGTRAYLRAG

-209 FYLALL
+209 FYLAVL
-215 TQYCTERR
+215 TQYQTERW
-223 LCRRFAPSRTSHRPA
+223 LCRRFAPSRTSEVPRTSQPPA
-238 SSGTTDRG
+238 SADTTECD
-246 TPGSDMTS
+246 TPGSDMLS
-254 CRKRGGESCAASDDM
+254 G
-269 LAMNRLG
+269 NRLG
-276 RLFELLLPLLILAAF
+276 RMLELLLPLAILAVF
-291 FGVRMVVAGD
+291 FGSRMVVAGE

-348 DSARWVQALIG
+348 DSARWVQGLIF
-359 LSWISLLL
+359 LSWLCLLL
-367 MLVLYIRS
+367 MLVLYVRS
-375 VCKRGRMNA
+375 VWKRGR
-384 RLNGEN
+384 
-390 AASER
+390 
-395 RDCRHLSIT
+395 IT
-404 ARLIGENLLF
+404 PRLIGENLLF

-451 GEIAKSGRMEHGQRS
+451 GEIAKPNRTDPVTGRAVRAR
-466 SAAHTRSSVD
+466 AAVP
-476 QRAETWSSIRSQ
+476 Q
-488 RTAAAAVSASGERGK
+488 RTSMDSVSASGEHGERFGMK
-503 RSGVKTPR
+503 KCR
-511 TATVLAFTLL
+511 TAMVLTFSLL

-559 IGAVGAEDFLGKK
+559 IDAVGAENFLGKK

-583 SDFYAEYFFKPFDP
+583 SDFYAEYFYKPFDP

-603 TEIHFIDRPDE
+603 TEIHFINSPDE

-638 TAQTFGL
+638 SAQTFGL

>member
-1 MEQTQK
+1 MTG
-7 RNTVKEGSR
+7 V
-16 HTWLYTAAAL
+16 AL

-32 GLFINRHLDIRALYG
+32 GLFINRHLSIRALYG

-105 AISWVIYFFSRR
+105 AIAWVIYFFSRR

-123 VPHGWLLGQAVGLLT
+123 TPQGMRIGQVVGLLT

-179 GRGTCAYLRAC
+179 GRGTRAYLRAC

-209 FYLALL
+209 FYLAVF
-215 TQYCTERR
+215 TQYQTERR
-223 LCRRFAPSRTSHRPA
+223 LCRRFAPSR
-238 SSGTTDRG
+238 
-246 TPGSDMTS
+246 M
-254 CRKRGGESCAASDDM
+254 SCAASDEIP
-269 LAMNRLG
+269 AMNRLG
-276 RLFELLLPLLILAAF
+276 RIFELLLPLLILAVF
-291 FGVRMVVAGD
+291 FGTRMVVAGE

-326 TQVAYIF
+326 MQVAYIF

-339 AIFCGVSFA
+339 AIFCGVSFG
-348 DSARWVQALIG
+348 DSAHWVQGLIV
-359 LSWISLLL
+359 LSWLCLLL
-367 MLVLYIRS
+367 MLLLYVRRAWR
-375 VCKRGRMNA
+375 RGR
-384 RLNGEN
+384 
-390 AASER
+390 
-395 RDCRHLSIT
+395 IT
-404 ARLIGENLLF
+404 PRLIGENLLF

-451 GEIAKSGRMEHGQRS
+451 GEIAKSGAVKPEAGRAVRTRAATVQRV
-466 SAAHTRSSVD
+466 SAAS
-476 QRAETWSSIRSQ
+476 
-488 RTAAAAVSASGERGK
+488 VSASGERAACRGM
-503 RSGVKTPR
+503 
-511 TATVLAFTLL
+511 AMVLAFSLL

-559 IGAVGAEDFLGKK
+559 IDAVGAGEFLGKK

-583 SDFYAEYFFKPFDP
+583 SDFYAEYFYKPFDP

-603 TEIHFIDRPDE
+603 TEIHFINRPDE

-645 AAWEELPQA
+645 AAWEALPQT

>member
-1 MEQTQK
+1 MTG
-7 RNTVKEGSR
+7 V
-16 HTWLYTAAAL
+16 AL

-32 GLFINRHLDIRALYG
+32 GLFINRHLSIRALYG

-105 AISWVIYFFSRR
+105 AIAWVIYFFSRR

-123 VPHGWLLGQAVGLLT
+123 TPQGMRIGQAVGLLT

-179 GRGTCAYLRAC
+179 GRGTRAYLRAC

-195 VIFTHERF
+195 VIFTHERY

-209 FYLALL
+209 FYLAVL

-223 LCRRFAPSRTSHRPA
+223 LCRRFARLRTV
-238 SSGTTDRG
+238 
-246 TPGSDMTS
+246 
-254 CRKRGGESCAASDDM
+254 
-269 LAMNRLG
+269 
-276 RLFELLLPLLILAAF
+276 ELLLPLLILAVF
-291 FGVRMVVAGD
+291 FGTRVVVAGE

-326 TQVAYIF
+326 SQVAYIF

-339 AIFCGVSFA
+339 AIFCGVSFG
-348 DSARWVQALIG
+348 DSAHWVQALIV
-359 LSWISLLL
+359 LSWLCLLL
-367 MLVLYIRS
+367 MLVLYVRRAWR
-375 VCKRGRMNA
+375 RGRITP
-384 RLNGEN
+384 
-390 AASER
+390 R
-395 RDCRHLSIT
+395 R
-404 ARLIGENLLF
+404 IGENLLF

-451 GEIAKSGRMEHGQRS
+451 GEIAKSGAVKAKAGRAVHTRAANVQRA
-466 SAAHTRSSVD
+466 SAAS
-476 QRAETWSSIRSQ
+476 
-488 RTAAAAVSASGERGK
+488 VSASGERAAC
-503 RSGVKTPR
+503 RGVERFR
-511 TATVLAFTLL
+511 TAMVLAFSLL

-559 IGAVGAEDFLGKK
+559 IDAVGAGEFLGKK

-583 SDFYAEYFFKPFDP
+583 SDFYAEYFYKPFDP

-603 TEIHFIDRPDE
+603 TEIHFINRPDE
-614 LPADATVENSIVLM
+614 LPADATVENSVVLM
-628 EHGNRGYIDV
+628 EHGNRSYIDV

-645 AAWEELPQA
+645 AAWEALPQA

>member
-16 HTWLYTAAAL
+16 HAWLYTAAAL

-32 GLFINRHLDIRALYG
+32 GLFINRHLSIRALYG

-74 RPFYWALSYLEF
+74 RPFYWAMSYLEF
-86 RLIGPHVHWYA
+86 LLIGPHVHWYA

-123 VPHGWLLGQAVGLLT
+123 VPHGMLLGQAVGLLT

-179 GRGTCAYLRAC
+179 SRGTRAYLRAC

-209 FYLALL
+209 FYLAVI
-215 TQYCTERR
+215 TQYLTERR
-223 LCRRFAPSRTSHRPA
+223 LCRRFARLRTV
-238 SSGTTDRG
+238 
-246 TPGSDMTS
+246 
-254 CRKRGGESCAASDDM
+254 
-269 LAMNRLG
+269 
-276 RLFELLLPLLILAAF
+276 ELLLPLLILAVF
-291 FGVRMVVAGD
+291 FGTRMMVAGE

-312 QDTFSLAQALGFAF
+312 QDTFSLTQALGFAF
-326 TQVAYIF
+326 MQVAYIF

-348 DSARWVQALIG
+348 DAARWGQILIF
-359 LSWISLLL
+359 LSWLCLLL
-367 MLVLYIRS
+367 MLVLYVRMAW
-375 VCKRGRMNA
+375 KR
-384 RLNGEN
+384 
-390 AASER
+390 ER
-395 RDCRHLSIT
+395 IT
-404 ARLIGENLLF
+404 PRLIGENLLF
-414 ICFIALCIGSSSIT
+414 IGFIALCIGSSSIT

-451 GEIAKSGRMEHGQRS
+451 GEIAKSGRMASEAGR
-466 SAAHTRSSVD
+466 AVRTRAV
-476 QRAETWSSIRSQ
+476 AVQ
-488 RTAAAAVSASGERGK
+488 RTSMASVSASGDHGERFGMK
-503 RSGVKTPR
+503 KCR
-511 TATVLAFTLL
+511 TAMVLTFSLL

-559 IGAVGAEDFLGKK
+559 IDAIGAENFLGKK

-583 SDFYAEYFFKPFDP
+583 SDFYAEYFYKPFDP

-603 TEIHFIDRPDE
+603 TEIHFINSPDE

-638 TAQTFGL
+638 SAQTFGL

>member
-1 MEQTQK
+1 MTG
-7 RNTVKEGSR
+7 V
-16 HTWLYTAAAL
+16 AL

-32 GLFINRHLDIRALYG
+32 GLFINRHLSIRALYG

-74 RPFYWALSYLEF
+74 RPFYWAMSYLEF
-86 RLIGPHVHWYA
+86 LLIGPHVHWYA

-105 AISWVIYFFSRR
+105 AISWVIYFCSRR

-123 VPHGWLLGQAVGLLT
+123 VPHGMLLGQAVGLLT

-179 GRGTCAYLRAC
+179 GRGTRAYLRAC

-195 VIFTHERF
+195 VIFTHERY

-209 FYLALL
+209 FYLAVL
-215 TQYCTERR
+215 TQYRTERR
-223 LCRRFAPSRTSHRPA
+223 LCRRFAPFRTSKVPRI
-238 SSGTTDRG
+238 
-246 TPGSDMTS
+246 
-254 CRKRGGESCAASDDM
+254 
-269 LAMNRLG
+269 
-276 RLFELLLPLLILAAF
+276 FELLLPLVILAVF
-291 FGVRMVVAGD
+291 FGSRMVVAGE

-312 QDTFSLAQALGFAF
+312 QDTFSLTQALGFAF
-326 TQVAYIF
+326 MQVAYIF

-348 DSARWVQALIG
+348 DAARWVQILIF
-359 LSWISLLL
+359 LSWLCLLL
-367 MLVLYIRS
+367 MLVLYVRMAW
-375 VCKRGRMNA
+375 KR
-384 RLNGEN
+384 
-390 AASER
+390 ER
-395 RDCRHLSIT
+395 IT
-404 ARLIGENLLF
+404 PRLIGENLLF
-414 ICFIALCIGSSSIT
+414 IGFIALCIGSSSIT

-451 GEIAKSGRMEHGQRS
+451 GEIAKSGRMASEAGR
-466 SAAHTRSSVD
+466 AVRTRAV
-476 QRAETWSSIRSQ
+476 AVQ
-488 RTAAAAVSASGERGK
+488 RTSMASVSASGDHGERFGMK
-503 RSGVKTPR
+503 KCR
-511 TATVLAFTLL
+511 TAMVLTFSLL

-559 IGAVGAEDFLGKK
+559 IDAIGAENFLGKK

-583 SDFYAEYFFKPFDP
+583 SDFYAEYFYKPFDP

-603 TEIHFIDRPDE
+603 TEIHFINSPDE

-638 TAQTFGL
+638 SAQTFGL

>member
-1 MEQTQK
+1 MTG
-7 RNTVKEGSR
+7 V
-16 HTWLYTAAAL
+16 AL

-32 GLFINRHLDIRALYG
+32 GLFINRHLSIRALYG

-86 RLIGPHVHWYA
+86 RLIGPHVHWNA

-105 AISWVIYFFSRR
+105 AIAWVIYFFSRR

-123 VPHGWLLGQAVGLLT
+123 TPQGMRIGQAVGLLT

-179 GRGTCAYLRAC
+179 GRGTRAYLRAC

-195 VIFTHERF
+195 VIFTHERY

-209 FYLALL
+209 FYLAVL
-215 TQYCTERR
+215 TQYLTERR
-223 LCRRFAPSRTSHRPA
+223 LCRRFAPSRS
-238 SSGTTDRG
+238 
-246 TPGSDMTS
+246 
-254 CRKRGGESCAASDDM
+254 SCAASDEIP
-269 LAMNRLG
+269 AMNRLG
-276 RLFELLLPLLILAAF
+276 RTVELLLPLLILAVF
-291 FGVRMVVAGD
+291 FGTRMVVAGE

-312 QDTFSLAQALGFAF
+312 QDTFSLAEALGFAF
-326 TQVAYIF
+326 SQVAYIF
-333 GVNAGH
+333 GINAGH

-348 DSARWVQALIG
+348 DSARWVQGLIV
-359 LSWISLLL
+359 LSWLCLLL
-367 MLVLYIRS
+367 MLVLYVRGAW
-375 VCKRGRMNA
+375 KRGR
-384 RLNGEN
+384 
-390 AASER
+390 
-395 RDCRHLSIT
+395 IT
-404 ARLIGENLLF
+404 PRLIGENLLF

-451 GEIAKSGRMEHGQRS
+451 GEIAKSGAVKAKAGRAVRTR
-466 SAAHTRSSVD
+466 AATV
-476 QRAETWSSIRSQ
+476 QRASTASI
-488 RTAAAAVSASGERGK
+488 SASGERAACHGM
-503 RSGVKTPR
+503 
-511 TATVLAFTLL
+511 AMVLAFSLL

-559 IGAVGAEDFLGKK
+559 IDAVGAGEFLGKK

-583 SDFYAEYFFKPFDP
+583 SDFYAEYFYKPFDP

-603 TEIHFIDRPDE
+603 TEIHFINRPDE
-614 LPADATVENSIVLM
+614 LPADATVENSVVLM
-628 EHGNRGYIDV
+628 EHGNRSYIDV

-645 AAWEELPQA
+645 AAWEALPQA

>member
-1 MEQTQK
+1 MT
-7 RNTVKEGSR
+7 G
-16 HTWLYTAAAL
+16 AAL

-32 GLFINRHLDIRALYG
+32 GLFINRHLSIRALYG

-105 AISWVIYFFSRR
+105 AIAWVIYFFSRR

-123 VPHGWLLGQAVGLLT
+123 TPQGMRIGQVVGLLT

-179 GRGTCAYLRAC
+179 GRGTRAYLRAC

-209 FYLALL
+209 FYLAVL
-215 TQYCTERR
+215 TQYLTERR
-223 LCRRFAPSRTSHRPA
+223 LCRRFARLRTV
-238 SSGTTDRG
+238 
-246 TPGSDMTS
+246 
-254 CRKRGGESCAASDDM
+254 
-269 LAMNRLG
+269 
-276 RLFELLLPLLILAAF
+276 ELLLPLLILAVF
-291 FGVRMVVAGD
+291 FGTRMVVAGE

-326 TQVAYIF
+326 SQVAYIF

-339 AIFCGVSFA
+339 AIFCGVSFT
-348 DSARWVQALIG
+348 DSARFVQALII
-359 LSWISLLL
+359 LSWLCLLL
-367 MLVLYIRS
+367 MLLLYVRRAWR
-375 VCKRGRMNA
+375 RGR
-384 RLNGEN
+384 
-390 AASER
+390 
-395 RDCRHLSIT
+395 IT
-404 ARLIGENLLF
+404 PRLIGENLLF

-451 GEIAKSGRMEHGQRS
+451 GEIAKSGAVKPEAGRAVRTR
-466 SAAHTRSSVD
+466 AATV
-476 QRAETWSSIRSQ
+476 Q
-488 RTAAAAVSASGERGK
+488 RTSSASGERAACRGM
-503 RSGVKTPR
+503 
-511 TATVLAFTLL
+511 AMVLAFSLL

-559 IGAVGAEDFLGKK
+559 IDAVGAGEFLGKK

-583 SDFYAEYFFKPFDP
+583 SDFYAEYFYKPFDP

-603 TEIHFIDRPDE
+603 TEIHFINRPDE
-614 LPADATVENSIVLM
+614 LPADATVENSVVLM

-645 AAWEELPQA
+645 AAWEALPQA

>member
-1 MEQTQK
+1 MAHISKTQNSK
-7 RNTVKEGSR
+7 HVLMTGV
-16 HTWLYTAAAL
+16 AL

-32 GLFINRHLDIRALYG
+32 GLFINRHLSIRALYG

-105 AISWVIYFFSRR
+105 AIAWVIYFFSRR
-117 LSRLTR
+117 LSRLAR
-123 VPHGWLLGQAVGLLT
+123 MPQGMRIGQAVGLLT

-179 GRGTCAYLRAC
+179 GRGTRAYLRAC

-209 FYLALL
+209 FYLAVI
-215 TQYCTERR
+215 TQYQTERR
-223 LCRRFAPSRTSHRPA
+223 LCRRFARLRTV
-238 SSGTTDRG
+238 
-246 TPGSDMTS
+246 
-254 CRKRGGESCAASDDM
+254 
-269 LAMNRLG
+269 
-276 RLFELLLPLLILAAF
+276 ELLLPLLILAVF
-291 FGVRMVVAGD
+291 FGTRMVVAGE

-326 TQVAYIF
+326 SQVAYIF

-339 AIFCGVSFA
+339 AIFCGVSFG
-348 DSARWVQALIG
+348 DSAHWVQALIV
-359 LSWISLLL
+359 LSWLCLLL
-367 MLVLYIRS
+367 LLLLYVRRAWR
-375 VCKRGRMNA
+375 RGR
-384 RLNGEN
+384 
-390 AASER
+390 
-395 RDCRHLSIT
+395 IT
-404 ARLIGENLLF
+404 PRLIGENLLF

-451 GEIAKSGRMEHGQRS
+451 GEIAKSGAVKPEAGRAVRTRAATVQRT
-466 SAAHTRSSVD
+466 SAAS
-476 QRAETWSSIRSQ
+476 
-488 RTAAAAVSASGERGK
+488 VSASGERAACRGM
-503 RSGVKTPR
+503 
-511 TATVLAFTLL
+511 AMVLAFSLL

-559 IGAVGAEDFLGKK
+559 IDAVGAGEFLGKK

-583 SDFYAEYFFKPFDP
+583 SDFYAEYFYKPFDP

-603 TEIHFIDRPDE
+603 TEIHFINRPDE
-614 LPADATVENSIVLM
+614 LPADATVENSVVLM

-645 AAWEELPQA
+645 AAWEALPQA

>member
-1 MEQTQK
+1 MTG
-7 RNTVKEGSR
+7 V
-16 HTWLYTAAAL
+16 AL

-32 GLFINRHLDIRALYG
+32 GLFINRHLSIRALYG

-105 AISWVIYFFSRR
+105 AIAWVIYFFSRR

-123 VPHGWLLGQAVGLLT
+123 MPQGMRIGQAVGLLT

-179 GRGTCAYLRAC
+179 GRGTRAYLRAC

-209 FYLALL
+209 FYLAVI
-215 TQYCTERR
+215 TQYLTERR
-223 LCRRFAPSRTSHRPA
+223 LCRRFARLRTI
-238 SSGTTDRG
+238 
-246 TPGSDMTS
+246 
-254 CRKRGGESCAASDDM
+254 
-269 LAMNRLG
+269 
-276 RLFELLLPLLILAAF
+276 ELLLPLLILAVF
-291 FGVRMVVAGD
+291 FGTRMVVAGE

-326 TQVAYIF
+326 SQVAYIF

-339 AIFCGVSFA
+339 AIFCGVSFG
-348 DSARWVQALIG
+348 DSAHWVQALIV
-359 LSWISLLL
+359 LSWLCLLL
-367 MLVLYIRS
+367 LLLLYVRRAWR
-375 VCKRGRMNA
+375 RGR
-384 RLNGEN
+384 
-390 AASER
+390 
-395 RDCRHLSIT
+395 IT
-404 ARLIGENLLF
+404 PRLIGENLLF

-451 GEIAKSGRMEHGQRS
+451 GEIAKSGAVKPEAGRAVRTRAATVQRA
-466 SAAHTRSSVD
+466 SAAS
-476 QRAETWSSIRSQ
+476 
-488 RTAAAAVSASGERGK
+488 VSASGERAAYRGM
-503 RSGVKTPR
+503 
-511 TATVLAFTLL
+511 AMVLAFSLL

-559 IGAVGAEDFLGKK
+559 IDAVGAGEFLGKK

-583 SDFYAEYFFKPFDP
+583 SDFYAEYFYKPFDP

-603 TEIHFIDRPDE
+603 TEIHFINRPDE
-614 LPADATVENSIVLM
+614 LPADATVENSVVLM

-645 AAWEELPQA
+645 AAWEALPQA

>member
-1 MEQTQK
+1 MTG
-7 RNTVKEGSR
+7 V
-16 HTWLYTAAAL
+16 AL

-32 GLFINRHLDIRALYG
+32 GLFINRHLSIRALYG

-105 AISWVIYFFSRR
+105 AIAWVIYFFSRR

-123 VPHGWLLGQAVGLLT
+123 MPQGMRIGQAVGLLT

-179 GRGTCAYLRAC
+179 GRGTRAYLRAC

-209 FYLALL
+209 FYLAVI
-215 TQYCTERR
+215 TQYLTERR
-223 LCRRFAPSRTSHRPA
+223 LCRRFARLRTV
-238 SSGTTDRG
+238 
-246 TPGSDMTS
+246 
-254 CRKRGGESCAASDDM
+254 
-269 LAMNRLG
+269 
-276 RLFELLLPLLILAAF
+276 ELLLPLLILAVF
-291 FGVRMVVAGD
+291 FGTRMVVAGE

-326 TQVAYIF
+326 SQVAYIF

-339 AIFCGVSFA
+339 AIFCGVSFG
-348 DSARWVQALIG
+348 DSAHWVQALIV
-359 LSWISLLL
+359 LSWLCLLL
-367 MLVLYIRS
+367 LLLLYVRRAWR
-375 VCKRGRMNA
+375 RGR
-384 RLNGEN
+384 
-390 AASER
+390 
-395 RDCRHLSIT
+395 IT
-404 ARLIGENLLF
+404 PRLIGENLLF

-451 GEIAKSGRMEHGQRS
+451 GEIAKSGAVKPEAGRAVRTRAATVQRA
-466 SAAHTRSSVD
+466 SAASVS
-476 QRAETWSSIRSQ
+476 T
-488 RTAAAAVSASGERGK
+488 SGERAAC
-503 RSGVKTPR
+503 RGVERPR
-511 TATVLAFTLL
+511 TAMVLAFSLL

-559 IGAVGAEDFLGKK
+559 IDAVGAGEFLGKK

-583 SDFYAEYFFKPFDP
+583 SDFYAEYFYKPFDP

-603 TEIHFIDRPDE
+603 TEIHFINRPDE
-614 LPADATVENSIVLM
+614 LPADATVENSVVLM

-645 AAWEELPQA
+645 AAWEALPQA

>member
-1 MEQTQK
+1 MTG
-7 RNTVKEGSR
+7 V
-16 HTWLYTAAAL
+16 AL

-32 GLFINRHLDIRALYG
+32 GLFINRHLSIRALYG

-105 AISWVIYFFSRR
+105 AIAWVIYFFSRR

-123 VPHGWLLGQAVGLLT
+123 TPQGMRIGQAVGLLT

-179 GRGTCAYLRAC
+179 GRGTRAYLRAC

-195 VIFTHERF
+195 VIFTHERY

-209 FYLALL
+209 FYLAVL
-215 TQYCTERR
+215 TQYLTERR
-223 LCRRFAPSRTSHRPA
+223 LCRRFAPSRTS
-238 SSGTTDRG
+238 
-246 TPGSDMTS
+246 
-254 CRKRGGESCAASDDM
+254 CAASDEIP
-269 LAMNRLG
+269 AMNRLG
-276 RLFELLLPLLILAAF
+276 RTVELLLPLLILAVF
-291 FGVRMVVAGD
+291 FGTRMVVAGE

-326 TQVAYIF
+326 SQVAYIF
-333 GVNAGH
+333 GINAGH

-348 DSARWVQALIG
+348 DSARWVQALIV
-359 LSWISLLL
+359 LSWLCLLL
-367 MLVLYIRS
+367 MLVLYVRGAW
-375 VCKRGRMNA
+375 KRGR
-384 RLNGEN
+384 
-390 AASER
+390 
-395 RDCRHLSIT
+395 IT
-404 ARLIGENLLF
+404 PRLIGENLLF

-451 GEIAKSGRMEHGQRS
+451 GEIAKSGAVKAKAGRAVRTR
-466 SAAHTRSSVD
+466 AATV
-476 QRAETWSSIRSQ
+476 QRASTASI
-488 RTAAAAVSASGERGK
+488 SASGERAACHGM
-503 RSGVKTPR
+503 
-511 TATVLAFTLL
+511 AMVLAFSLL

-559 IGAVGAEDFLGKK
+559 IDAVGAGEFLGKK

-583 SDFYAEYFFKPFDP
+583 SDFYAEYFYKPFDP

-603 TEIHFIDRPDE
+603 TEIHFINRPDE
-614 LPADATVENSIVLM
+614 LPADATVENSVVLM
-628 EHGNRGYIDV
+628 EHGNRSYIDV

-645 AAWEELPQA
+645 AAWEALPQT

>member
-16 HTWLYTAAAL
+16 HAWLYTAAAL

-32 GLFINRHLDIRALYG
+32 GLFINRHLSIRALYG

-62 SFTFPKVTKGNF
+62 SFTFPKATKGNF
-74 RPFYWALSYLEF
+74 RPFYWAMSYLEF
-86 RLIGPHVHWYA
+86 WLIGPHVHWYA

-105 AISWVIYFFSRR
+105 VIAWVIYFFSRR
-117 LSRLTR
+117 LSRRTR
-123 VPHGWLLGQAVGLLT
+123 VPQGVLPGQAVGLLT

-179 GRGTCAYLRAC
+179 GRGTRAYLRAC

-209 FYLALL
+209 FYLAVL
-215 TQYCTERR
+215 TQYLTERR
-223 LCRRFAPSRTSHRPA
+223 LCRRFARLRTV
-238 SSGTTDRG
+238 
-246 TPGSDMTS
+246 
-254 CRKRGGESCAASDDM
+254 
-269 LAMNRLG
+269 
-276 RLFELLLPLLILAAF
+276 ELLLPLVILAVF
-291 FGVRMVVAGD
+291 FGSRMVVAGD

-348 DSARWVQALIG
+348 DSARWVQVLIF
-359 LSWISLLL
+359 LSWLCLLL
-367 MLVLYIRS
+367 MLVLYVRS
-375 VCKRGRMNA
+375 VWKRGRITP
-384 RLNGEN
+384 
-390 AASER
+390 R
-395 RDCRHLSIT
+395 R
-404 ARLIGENLLF
+404 IGENLLF
-414 ICFIALCIGSSSIT
+414 IGFIALCIGSSSIT

-451 GEIAKSGRMEHGQRS
+451 GEIAKAGRVKPEASRTVRTR
-466 SAAHTRSSVD
+466 AAVP
-476 QRAETWSSIRSQ
+476 Q
-488 RTAAAAVSASGERGK
+488 RTSMDSVSASGEHGERFDTK
-503 RSGVKTPR
+503 KSR
-511 TATVLAFTLL
+511 AAALLAFSLL
-521 FMAYGAVMT
+521 FMVYGVVMT

-559 IGAVGAEDFLGKK
+559 IDAVGAENFLGKK

-583 SDFYAEYFFKPFDP
+583 SDFYAEYFYKPFDP

-603 TEIHFIDRPDE
+603 TEIHFINSPDE
-614 LPADATVENSIVLM
+614 LPADATLENSIVLM

-638 TAQTFGL
+638 SAQTFGL

>member
-7 RNTVKEGSR
+7 RNTVKEGRR
-16 HTWLYTAAAL
+16 HAWLYTALAL

-32 GLFINRHLDIRALYG
+32 GLFINRHLSIRALYG

-74 RPFYWALSYLEF
+74 RPFYWAMSYLEF
-86 RLIGPHVHWYA
+86 WLIGPHVHWYA

-117 LSRLTR
+117 LSRRTR
-123 VPHGWLLGQAVGLLT
+123 VPHGMLLGQAVGLLT

-179 GRGTCAYLRAC
+179 GRGTRAYLSAC

-209 FYLALL
+209 FFLAVL
-215 TQYCTERR
+215 TQYQTERR
-223 LCRRFAPSRTSHRPA
+223 LCRRFALSRTSEVPRTSQPPA
-238 SSGTTDRG
+238 SAGTTECD
-246 TPGSDMTS
+246 TPGSDMLS
-254 CRKRGGESCAASDDM
+254 G
-269 LAMNRLG
+269 NRLG
-276 RLFELLLPLLILAAF
+276 RLLELLLPLLILAVF
-291 FGVRMVVAGD
+291 FGSRMVVAGD

-359 LSWISLLL
+359 LSWLSLLL
-367 MLVLYIRS
+367 MLVLYGRS
-375 VCKRGRMNA
+375 VWKRGR
-384 RLNGEN
+384 
-390 AASER
+390 
-395 RDCRHLSIT
+395 IT
-404 ARLIGENLLF
+404 PRLIGENLLF

-439 YTAALLYLSYML
+439 YTAALLYLSFML
-451 GEIAKSGRMEHGQRS
+451 GEIAKSGRVKPEAGR
-466 SAAHTRSSVD
+466 AVRTRAVAV
-476 QRAETWSSIRSQ
+476 R
-488 RTAAAAVSASGERGK
+488 RTAMASVSASGEHGERFGMK
-503 RSGVKTPR
+503 KCR
-511 TATVLAFTLL
+511 TAMVLTFSLL

-559 IGAVGAEDFLGKK
+559 IDAVGAENFLGKK

-583 SDFYAEYFFKPFDP
+583 SDFYAEYFYKPFDP

-603 TEIHFIDRPDE
+603 TEIHFINRPDA
-614 LPADATVENSIVLM
+614 LPTDATVENSIVLM

-645 AAWEELPQA
+645 AAWEELSE

>member
-1 MEQTQK
+1 MTG
-7 RNTVKEGSR
+7 V
-16 HTWLYTAAAL
+16 AL

-32 GLFINRHLDIRALYG
+32 GLFINRHLSIRALYG

-105 AISWVIYFFSRR
+105 AIAWVIYFFSRR
-117 LSRLTR
+117 LSRLAR
-123 VPHGWLLGQAVGLLT
+123 MPQGMWIGQAVGLLT

-179 GRGTCAYLRAC
+179 GRGTRAYLRAC

-209 FYLALL
+209 FYLAVL

-223 LCRRFAPSRTSHRPA
+223 LCRRFAPSR
-238 SSGTTDRG
+238 
-246 TPGSDMTS
+246 M
-254 CRKRGGESCAASDDM
+254 SCAASDEIP
-269 LAMNRLG
+269 AMNRLG
-276 RLFELLLPLLILAAF
+276 RIFELLLPLLILAVF
-291 FGVRMVVAGD
+291 FGTRMVVAGE

-326 TQVAYIF
+326 SQVAYIF

-339 AIFCGVSFA
+339 AIFCGVSFG
-348 DSARWVQALIG
+348 DSAHWVQALIVQ
-359 LSWISLLL
+359 SWLCLLL
-367 MLVLYIRS
+367 MLLLYVRRAWR
-375 VCKRGRMNA
+375 RGR
-384 RLNGEN
+384 
-390 AASER
+390 
-395 RDCRHLSIT
+395 IT
-404 ARLIGENLLF
+404 PRLIGENLLF

-451 GEIAKSGRMEHGQRS
+451 GEIAKSGVVKPEAGRAVRTRAATVQRA
-466 SAAHTRSSVD
+466 SAAS
-476 QRAETWSSIRSQ
+476 
-488 RTAAAAVSASGERGK
+488 VSASGERAAYRGM
-503 RSGVKTPR
+503 
-511 TATVLAFTLL
+511 AMVLAFSLL

-559 IGAVGAEDFLGKK
+559 IDAVGAGEFLGKK

-583 SDFYAEYFFKPFDP
+583 SDFYAEYFYKPFDP

-603 TEIHFIDRPDE
+603 TEIHFINRPDE

-645 AAWEELPQA
+645 AAWEALPQA

>member
-1 MEQTQK
+1 MTG
-7 RNTVKEGSR
+7 V
-16 HTWLYTAAAL
+16 AL

-32 GLFINRHLDIRALYG
+32 GLFINRHLSIRALYG

-105 AISWVIYFFSRR
+105 AIAWVIYFFSRR

-123 VPHGWLLGQAVGLLT
+123 TPQGMRIGQAVGLLT

-179 GRGTCAYLRAC
+179 GRGTRAYLRAC

-195 VIFTHERF
+195 VIFTHERY

-209 FYLALL
+209 FYLAVL
-215 TQYCTERR
+215 TQYLTERR
-223 LCRRFAPSRTSHRPA
+223 LCRRFAPSRS
-238 SSGTTDRG
+238 
-246 TPGSDMTS
+246 
-254 CRKRGGESCAASDDM
+254 SCAASDEIP
-269 LAMNRLG
+269 AMNRLG
-276 RLFELLLPLLILAAF
+276 RTVELLLPLLILAVF
-291 FGVRMVVAGD
+291 FGTRVVVAGE

-326 TQVAYIF
+326 SQVAYIF
-333 GVNAGH
+333 GINAGH

-348 DSARWVQALIG
+348 DSARWVQGLIV
-359 LSWISLLL
+359 LSWLCLLL
-367 MLVLYIRS
+367 MLVLYVRMAW
-375 VCKRGRMNA
+375 KRGR
-384 RLNGEN
+384 
-390 AASER
+390 
-395 RDCRHLSIT
+395 IT
-404 ARLIGENLLF
+404 PRLIGENLLF

-451 GEIAKSGRMEHGQRS
+451 GEIAKSGAVKAKAGRAVRTR
-466 SAAHTRSSVD
+466 AATV
-476 QRAETWSSIRSQ
+476 QRASTASI
-488 RTAAAAVSASGERGK
+488 SASGERAACHGM
-503 RSGVKTPR
+503 
-511 TATVLAFTLL
+511 AMVLAFSLL

-559 IGAVGAEDFLGKK
+559 IDAVGAGEFLGKK

-583 SDFYAEYFFKPFDP
+583 SDFYAEYFYKPFDP

-603 TEIHFIDRPDE
+603 TEIHFINRPDE
-614 LPADATVENSIVLM
+614 LPADATVENSVVLM

-645 AAWEELPQA
+645 AAWEALPQA

>member
-1 MEQTQK
+1 MTG
-7 RNTVKEGSR
+7 V
-16 HTWLYTAAAL
+16 AL

-32 GLFINRHLDIRALYG
+32 GLFINRHLSIRALYG

-74 RPFYWALSYLEF
+74 RPFYWAMSYLEF
-86 RLIGPHVHWYA
+86 WLIGPHVHWYA

-123 VPHGWLLGQAVGLLT
+123 VTHGMLLGQTVGLLT

-179 GRGTCAYLRAC
+179 GRGTRAYLRAC

-195 VIFTHERF
+195 VIFTHERY

-209 FYLALL
+209 FYLAVL
-215 TQYCTERR
+215 TQYFTERR
-223 LCRRFAPSRTSHRPA
+223 LCRRFARLRTV
-238 SSGTTDRG
+238 
-246 TPGSDMTS
+246 
-254 CRKRGGESCAASDDM
+254 
-269 LAMNRLG
+269 
-276 RLFELLLPLLILAAF
+276 ELLLPLVILAVF
-291 FGVRMVVAGD
+291 FGTRMVVAGE

-326 TQVAYIF
+326 TQVAYLF

-348 DSARWVQALIG
+348 DAARWVQALIG
-359 LSWISLLL
+359 LSWLCLLL
-367 MLVLYIRS
+367 MLVLYGRS
-375 VCKRGRMNA
+375 VWKRGR
-384 RLNGEN
+384 
-390 AASER
+390 
-395 RDCRHLSIT
+395 IT
-404 ARLIGENLLF
+404 PRLIGENLLF
-414 ICFIALCIGSSSIT
+414 IGFIALCIGSSSIT

-439 YTAALLYLSYML
+439 YTAALLYLSFML
-451 GEIAKSGRMEHGQRS
+451 GEIAKPGRAVRTR
-466 SAAHTRSSVD
+466 AAVP
-476 QRAETWSSIRSQ
+476 Q
-488 RTAAAAVSASGERGK
+488 RTSMASVSASGERTVRRGAQ
-503 RSGVKTPR
+503 TPR
-511 TATVLAFTLL
+511 AAALLAFSLL
-521 FMAYGAVMT
+521 FMAYGVVMT

-559 IGAVGAEDFLGKK
+559 IDAVGAENFLGKK

-583 SDFYAEYFFKPFDP
+583 SDFYAEYFYKPFDS

-603 TEIHFIDRPDE
+603 TEIHFINSPDE
-614 LPADATVENSIVLM
+614 LPDDATVENSIVLM

-638 TAQTFGL
+638 SAQTFGL
-645 AAWEELPQA
+645 AAWEELSE

>member
-1 MEQTQK
+1 MTG
-7 RNTVKEGSR
+7 V
-16 HTWLYTAAAL
+16 AL

-32 GLFINRHLDIRALYG
+32 GLFINRHLSIRALYG

-74 RPFYWALSYLEF
+74 RPFYWAMSYLEF
-86 RLIGPHVHWYA
+86 LLIGPHVHWYA

-105 AISWVIYFFSRR
+105 AISWVIYFCSRR

-123 VPHGWLLGQAVGLLT
+123 VPHGMLLGQAVGLLT

-179 GRGTCAYLRAC
+179 GRGTRAYLRAC

-195 VIFTHERF
+195 VIFTHERY

-209 FYLALL
+209 FYLAVL
-215 TQYCTERR
+215 TQYRTERR
-223 LCRRFAPSRTSHRPA
+223 LCRRFAPFRTSEVPRI
-238 SSGTTDRG
+238 
-246 TPGSDMTS
+246 
-254 CRKRGGESCAASDDM
+254 
-269 LAMNRLG
+269 
-276 RLFELLLPLLILAAF
+276 FELLLPLVILAVF
-291 FGVRMVVAGD
+291 FGSRMVVAGE

-312 QDTFSLAQALGFAF
+312 QDTFSLTQALGFAF
-326 TQVAYIF
+326 MQVAYIF

-339 AIFCGVSFA
+339 EIFCGVSFA
-348 DSARWVQALIG
+348 DAARWVQILIF
-359 LSWISLLL
+359 LSWLCLLL
-367 MLVLYIRS
+367 MLVLYVRMAW
-375 VCKRGRMNA
+375 KR
-384 RLNGEN
+384 
-390 AASER
+390 ER
-395 RDCRHLSIT
+395 IT
-404 ARLIGENLLF
+404 PRLIGENLLF
-414 ICFIALCIGSSSIT
+414 IGFIALCIGSSSIT

-451 GEIAKSGRMEHGQRS
+451 GEIAKSGRMASEAGR
-466 SAAHTRSSVD
+466 AVRTRAV
-476 QRAETWSSIRSQ
+476 AVQ
-488 RTAAAAVSASGERGK
+488 RTSMASVSASGDHGERFGMK
-503 RSGVKTPR
+503 KCR
-511 TATVLAFTLL
+511 TAMVLTFSLL

-559 IGAVGAEDFLGKK
+559 IDAIGAENFLGKK

-583 SDFYAEYFFKPFDP
+583 SDFYAEYFYKPFDP

-603 TEIHFIDRPDE
+603 TEIHFINSPDE

-638 TAQTFGL
+638 SAQTFGL

>member
-1 MEQTQK
+1 MTG
-7 RNTVKEGSR
+7 V
-16 HTWLYTAAAL
+16 AL

-32 GLFINRHLDIRALYG
+32 GLFINRHLSIRALYG

-105 AISWVIYFFSRR
+105 AIAWVIYFFSRR

-123 VPHGWLLGQAVGLLT
+123 TPQGMRIGQAVGLLT

-179 GRGTCAYLRAC
+179 GRGTRAYLRAC

-195 VIFTHERF
+195 VIFTHERY

-209 FYLALL
+209 FYLAVL
-215 TQYCTERR
+215 TQYLTERR
-223 LCRRFAPSRTSHRPA
+223 LCRRFAPSRTS
-238 SSGTTDRG
+238 
-246 TPGSDMTS
+246 
-254 CRKRGGESCAASDDM
+254 CAASDEIP
-269 LAMNRLG
+269 AMNRLG
-276 RLFELLLPLLILAAF
+276 RTVELLLPLLILAVF
-291 FGVRMVVAGD
+291 FGTRVVVAGE

-326 TQVAYIF
+326 SQVAYIF
-333 GVNAGH
+333 GINAGH

-348 DSARWVQALIG
+348 DSARWVQALIV
-359 LSWISLLL
+359 LSWLCLLL
-367 MLVLYIRS
+367 MLVLYVRMAW
-375 VCKRGRMNA
+375 KRGR
-384 RLNGEN
+384 
-390 AASER
+390 
-395 RDCRHLSIT
+395 IT
-404 ARLIGENLLF
+404 PRLIGENLLF

-451 GEIAKSGRMEHGQRS
+451 GEIAKSGAVKAKAGRAVRTR
-466 SAAHTRSSVD
+466 AATV
-476 QRAETWSSIRSQ
+476 QRASTASI
-488 RTAAAAVSASGERGK
+488 SASGERAACHGM
-503 RSGVKTPR
+503 
-511 TATVLAFTLL
+511 AMVLAFSLL

-559 IGAVGAEDFLGKK
+559 IDAVGAGEFLGKK

-583 SDFYAEYFFKPFDP
+583 SDFYAEYFYKPFDP

-603 TEIHFIDRPDE
+603 TEIHFINRPDE
-614 LPADATVENSIVLM
+614 LPADATVENSVVLM

-645 AAWEELPQA
+645 AAWEALPQA

>member
-16 HTWLYTAAAL
+16 YAWLYTAAAL

-32 GLFINRHLDIRALYG
+32 GLFINRHLSIRALYG

-105 AISWVIYFFSRR
+105 AIAWVIYFFSRR

-123 VPHGWLLGQAVGLLT
+123 MPQGMRIGQAVGLLT

-179 GRGTCAYLRAC
+179 GRGTRAYLRAC

-195 VIFTHERF
+195 VIFTHERY

-209 FYLALL
+209 FYLAVL

-223 LCRRFAPSRTSHRPA
+223 LCRRFAPSRTSEVPRTSQPPA
-238 SSGTTDRG
+238 SAGTKECD
-246 TPGSDMTS
+246 TPGSDMLS
-254 CRKRGGESCAASDDM
+254 G
-269 LAMNRLG
+269 NRLG
-276 RLFELLLPLLILAAF
+276 RLFELLLPLLILAVF
-291 FGVRMVVAGD
+291 FGSRMVVAGD

-312 QDTFSLAQALGFAF
+312 QDTFSLTQALSFAF

-359 LSWISLLL
+359 LSWLCLLL
-367 MLVLYIRS
+367 MLVLYVRS
-375 VCKRGRMNA
+375 VWKRGR
-384 RLNGEN
+384 
-390 AASER
+390 
-395 RDCRHLSIT
+395 IT
-404 ARLIGENLLF
+404 PRLIGENLLF

-439 YTAALLYLSYML
+439 YTAALLYLSFML
-451 GEIAKSGRMEHGQRS
+451 GEIAKSGRVKPEASRTVRTR
-466 SAAHTRSSVD
+466 AAVP
-476 QRAETWSSIRSQ
+476 Q
-488 RTAAAAVSASGERGK
+488 RTSMDSVSASGEHGERFGMK
-503 RSGVKTPR
+503 KCR
-511 TATVLAFTLL
+511 TAMVLTFSLL

-559 IGAVGAEDFLGKK
+559 IDAVGAGEFLGKK

-583 SDFYAEYFFKPFDP
+583 SDFYAEYFYKPFDP

-603 TEIHFIDRPDE
+603 TEIHFINSPDE

>member
-1 MEQTQK
+1 MAHISKTQNSK
-7 RNTVKEGSR
+7 HVLMTGV
-16 HTWLYTAAAL
+16 AL
-26 VLLLLF
+26 ILLLLF
-32 GLFINRHLDIRALYG
+32 GLFINRHLSIRALYG

-86 RLIGPHVHWYA
+86 RLIGPHVNWYA

-105 AISWVIYFFSRR
+105 AIAWVIYFFSRR

-123 VPHGWLLGQAVGLLT
+123 TPQGMRIGQAVGLLT

-179 GRGTCAYLRAC
+179 GRGTRAYLRAC

-195 VIFTHERF
+195 VIFTHERY

-209 FYLALL
+209 FYLAVL
-215 TQYCTERR
+215 TQYLTERR
-223 LCRRFAPSRTSHRPA
+223 LCRRFAPSRTS
-238 SSGTTDRG
+238 
-246 TPGSDMTS
+246 
-254 CRKRGGESCAASDDM
+254 CAASDEIP
-269 LAMNRLG
+269 AMNRLG
-276 RLFELLLPLLILAAF
+276 RTVELLLPLLILAVF
-291 FGVRMVVAGD
+291 FGTRVVVAGE

-312 QDTFSLAQALGFAF
+312 QDTFSLAEALGFAF
-326 TQVAYIF
+326 SQVAYIF
-333 GVNAGH
+333 GINAGH

-348 DSARWVQALIG
+348 DSARWVQALIV
-359 LSWISLLL
+359 LSWLCLLL
-367 MLVLYIRS
+367 MLVLYVRGAW
-375 VCKRGRMNA
+375 KRGR
-384 RLNGEN
+384 
-390 AASER
+390 
-395 RDCRHLSIT
+395 IT
-404 ARLIGENLLF
+404 PRLIGENLLF

-451 GEIAKSGRMEHGQRS
+451 GEIAKSGAVKAKAGRAVRTRAATVQRA
-466 SAAHTRSSVD
+466 SAAS
-476 QRAETWSSIRSQ
+476 
-488 RTAAAAVSASGERGK
+488 VSASGERAACHGM
-503 RSGVKTPR
+503 
-511 TATVLAFTLL
+511 AMVLAFSLL

-559 IGAVGAEDFLGKK
+559 IDAVGAGEFLGKK

-583 SDFYAEYFFKPFDP
+583 SDFYAEYFYKPFDP

-603 TEIHFIDRPDE
+603 TEIHFINRPDE
-614 LPADATVENSIVLM
+614 MPADATVENSVVLM
-628 EHGNRGYIDV
+628 EHGNRSYIDV

-645 AAWEELPQA
+645 AAWEALPQT